1 MALVQKFDTMLRIC
15 FLRKNKTLRALLLSK
30 TSRSHIELTSE
41 LRAELD
47 QQAAKARGSV
57 ESEADDDD
65 EDDGHEDVS
74 SSVVSEKA
82 VVTERIEA
90 ALNECQ
96 LSSSRAVQIHVD
108 QFLTLMQL
116 LEKNGIS
123 FTPSTTRH
131 FRD

>member
-1 MALVQKFDTMLRIC
+1 MLRIC

-41 LRAELD
+41 LRAELGR
-47 QQAAKARGSV
+47 QAEKAQSSV
-57 ESEADDDD
+57 ESEEEDD
-65 EDDGHEDVS
+65 EDENEDEQVVS
-74 SSVVSEKA
+74 TTAVSEKA
-82 VVTERIEA
+82 MVTERIEA

-108 QFLTLMQL
+108 QFLRLMQL

>member
-1 MALVQKFDTMLRIC
+1 MLRIC
-15 FLRKNKTLRALLLSK
+15 FLRKNKTLRALLLSR
-30 TSRSHIELTSE
+30 TSRSHIELASE

-47 QQAAKARGSV
+47 RQAEKAQSSV
-57 ESEADDDD
+57 ESEEEDDD
-65 EDDGHEDVS
+65 EDENEQVVS
-74 SSVVSEKA
+74 TTAVSEKA
-82 VVTERIEA
+82 MVTERIEA

-108 QFLTLMQL
+108 QFLRLMQL